1 MQSNTEQPITNAIA
15 QVVEQPAAE
24 ARTPGP
30 VDIFAAG
37 GVVFFAAVFFL
48 WFFFE
53 HLETQRLLADMRR
66 RAEARRVQNTLMSAD
81 LLITIAE
88 QERARLARVRAEN
101 IAAAEKAA
109 AAAASVEALKDVAQ
123 SSKRRRIFKLY

>member
-1 MQSNTEQPITNAIA
+1 MQSNTEQPITNEIV
-15 QVVEQPAAE
+15 QVVEQPAAA

-53 HLETQRLLADMRR
+53 HLETQRMLADMRR
-66 RAEARRVQNTLMSAD
+66 RAEARRLQNTLMSAD
-81 LLITIAE
+81 LLVVIAE
-88 QERARLARVRAEN
+88 QERARLSRVRLEN

-109 AAAASVEALKDVAQ
+109 AVSAAVANVPDQ

>member
-1 MQSNTEQPITNAIA
+1 MQSNTEQPITNEIV
-15 QVVEQPAAE
+15 QVVEQPAAV

-53 HLETQRLLADMRR
+53 HLETQRMLADMRR
-66 RAEARRVQNTLMSAD
+66 RAEARRLQNTLMSAD
-81 LLITIAE
+81 LLVVVAE
-88 QERARLARVRAEN
+88 QERARLSRVRLEN

-109 AAAASVEALKDVAQ
+109 AVSDAVANALDQ

>member
-15 QVVEQPAAE
+15 QVVEQPAAA

-66 RAEARRVQNTLMSAD
+66 RAEARRMQNTLMSAD

>member
-1 MQSNTEQPITNAIA
+1 MQSNTEQPITNEIV
-15 QVVEQPAAE
+15 QVVEQPAAV

-101 IAAAEKAA
+101 IAAAEKSA
-109 AAAASVEALKDVAQ
+109 AAAASAEALKDVAQ

>member
-1 MQSNTEQPITNAIA
+1 MQNNTAQPITNEIA
-15 QVVEQPAAE
+15 QVVEQPAAA
-24 ARTPGP
+24 ARTHGP
-30 VDIFAAG
+30 VDIFFIG

-48 WFFFE
+48 WFFFD

-66 RAEARRVQNTLMSAD
+66 RENERRTQNAILSAD
-81 LLITIAE
+81 LLVTIAE

-109 AAAASVEALKDVAQ
+109 AAEALKDLAQ
-123 SSKRRRIFKLY
+123 ASNRRRIFKLY